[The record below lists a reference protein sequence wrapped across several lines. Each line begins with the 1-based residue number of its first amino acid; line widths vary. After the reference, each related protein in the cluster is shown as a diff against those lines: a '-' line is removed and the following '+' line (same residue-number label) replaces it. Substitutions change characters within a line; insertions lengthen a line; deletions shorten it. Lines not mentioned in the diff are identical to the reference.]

1 MTRQKLSEGLYLFG
15 LCLFAAAMPLSVFM
29 MSISQFALLGG
40 WLLRG
45 NILNKIKTAFN
56 NPVVAVLALVYFMHL
71 VGGFYSTDYNYYF
84 NDIRIKLPLLI
95 LPVLIYTSPKIS
107 EQWFERVLIIFV
119 CAVFASTVISMGV
132 LYNILPLRKNLNDI
146 RDISVF
152 VSHIRLSL
160 FICLAIFIAVYF
172 VWTTRDNFNFKTLL
186 WMLLIT
192 WFLIFLFILEAMTG
206 ASILIIA
213 ALLLFAYFIHKQKNI
228 RWKLSGV
235 AIILIVPAMLF
246 TYLKNEAKRI
256 YRPQKIKE
264 SLLDLKTING
274 NDYEHYTK
282 RNEQENGN
290 LTWTYVCP
298 KELSSAWNQR
308 SKLFYDGK
316 DLKGNELKYT
326 LIRFLTSK
334 GLRKDSAGVF
344 ALSNAEIH
352 SVENGI
358 ANVSYQKMG
367 SIRVRIQKTI
377 MEYYAFKNQDNPN
390 GSSVLQRMEY
400 WKAGWSIFKQNFW
413 IGVGTGDV
421 QKSFDM
427 EYEKENSRLLKEYR
441 HRAHNQYLTFALTFG
456 IFGFLYFLFSLF
468 YPIVA
473 LKKGV
478 DYFYMI
484 FFIIAFI
491 SMFTE
496 DTLETQAGVSFFAF
510 FNCFFLFYGPGK
522 GSGSH

>member
-1 MTRQKLSEGLYLFG
+1 MTRQKFSEGLYLFG
-15 LCLFAAAMPLSVFM
+15 LCLFAAALPLSVFM
-29 MSISQFALLGG
+29 MSISQFALLGS
-40 WLLRG
+40 WLLAG

-71 VGGFYSTDYNYYF
+71 AGGFYSTDYNYYF
-84 NDIRIKLPLLI
+84 NDIRVKLPLLI

-119 CAVFASTVISMGV
+119 FAVLASTVISMGV

-160 FICLAIFIAVYF
+160 FICLSIFIASYF
-172 VWTTRDNFNFKTLL
+172 AWKTLKHFSFK
-186 WMLLIT
+186 MLLWILLIA

-213 ALLLFAYFIHKQKNI
+213 ALLLFAYFIHKQKNTG
-228 RWKLSGV
+228 WKISGA
-235 AIILIVPAMLF
+235 AIVLIIPAFIFM
-246 TYLKNEAKRI
+246 YLKNEAKKI
-256 YRPQKIKE
+256 YRPQKIE
-264 SLLDLKTING
+264 IGQLDLKTING
-274 NDYEHYTK
+274 NEYEHDTK

-290 LTWTYVCP
+290 FTWIYVCP

-308 SKLFYDGK
+308 SKLRYDGK
-316 DLKGNELKYT
+316 DLKGNEVKYT

-352 SVENGI
+352 SVEKGI
-358 ANVSYQKMG
+358 ANVDYQKMG

-400 WKAGWSIFKQNFW
+400 WKTGWNIFRQNFW

-421 QKSFDM
+421 QKSFDR
-427 EYEKENSRLLKEYR
+427 EYEKENSRLSKEYR

-456 IFGFLYFLFSLF
+456 IFGFLYFMFSLF
-468 YPIVA
+468 YPIVT
-473 LKKGV
+473 LKKGI
-478 DYFYMI
+478 DYFHMI
-484 FFIIAFI
+484 FFIIVFI

-510 FNCFFLFYGPGK
+510 FNCFFLFCSPGK
-522 GSGSH
+522 GSRSR